1 MATPIAPLGMKILV
15 HDTPEKRGS
24 WQVHGKLGYYVG
36 RALLHYHCHTVYMVD
51 SRATRISDCLAWFP
65 VNIKM
70 PGTSLIEELTASV
83 EGVRRILTKLL
94 ATNSDPQARQ
104 PLRDTEEI
112 LAEQLRAV
120 RQLFQPNLPAAE
132 PEQRVAALPPIA
144 PLTTQ
149 NQRVPIYHPP
159 TPPGFLPLAATAP
172 VDALTT
178 MPPQR
183 AQPLEPLQQHQ
194 LVIQRPHIGIA
205 PALPPDTTAPLQRV
219 PPAPLQRVPAVPLQR
234 VPVVTQPPLLRHL

>member
-1 MATPIAPLGMKILV
+1 MNIVHKTDPDCPLSLWEDFVEQAELTLNCMRDSPVHPSLSAWEALCGPFDILATPIAPLGMKVLV

-36 RALLHYHCHTVYMVD
+36 RALLHYRCHTVYMVD

-94 ATNSDPQARQ
+94 AANSDPQARQ
-104 PLRDTEEI
+104 PLRETEEI

-132 PEQRVAALPPIA
+132 PEQRVAALQPIA
-144 PLTTQ
+144 PPTTQ
-149 NQRVPIYHPP
+149 NQRVPI
-159 TPPGFLPLAATAP
+159 TPGFLPLAVMAP

-178 MPPQR
+178 IPPQR
-183 AQPLEPLQQHQ
+183 VQSLEPLQQHQ
-194 LVIQRPHIGIA
+194 LVVQRP
-205 PALPPDTTAPLQRV
+205 
-219 PPAPLQRVPAVPLQR
+219 
-234 VPVVTQPPLLRHL
+234 